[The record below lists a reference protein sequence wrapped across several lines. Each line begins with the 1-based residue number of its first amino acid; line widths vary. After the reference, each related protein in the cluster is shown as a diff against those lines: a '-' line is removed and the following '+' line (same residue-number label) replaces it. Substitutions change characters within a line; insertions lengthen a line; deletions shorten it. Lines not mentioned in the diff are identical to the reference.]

1 MCSSNSQAAN
11 YATQQTDA
19 SLCEPQWV
27 GCRVVAH
34 RTQGWAIALGIARR
48 DLLDLWRARMLLFFF
63 ILFPILLMSMF
74 GYIYP
79 PVPKSN
85 PTTGSIGTAF
95 PNLPVC
101 LVQMDDGQAANSI
114 AAQFIQISEQQGL
127 FAVSES
133 PSYQTARNQ
142 LVDGSLKGIVIIP
155 QGLSEA
161 LAARQPAVVQVTVDE
176 TNPTTATVVQSEIS
190 AVFNMIGSSM
200 SVQNINGIAGDGV
213 NPAFIMQ
220 PISVTNIP
228 LINGVS
234 SSFQFLA
241 PGFMALTVITGSLQG
256 VATAIS
262 REKEQGTMDGLLV
275 SPIPHRSIILGKV
288 AAQTVRGLI
297 QGFLI
302 LGLSML
308 LFGVQIYGSP
318 VIMCI
323 VLLLGTASF
332 VGVGII
338 LTAVAPDQETAQMMT
353 VILQF
358 PMMFISGI
366 LFPID
371 QLPGWMQYIGKA
383 MPLYYAA
390 DALRKVII
398 LNASL
403 ATIMPDILILIV
415 YTFLTM
421 TIAIPLF
428 ETAMRR

>member
-1 MCSSNSQAAN
+1 MAE
-11 YATQQTDA
+11 TITWD
-19 SLCEPQWV
+19 L
-27 GCRVVAH
+27 
-34 RTQGWAIALGIARR
+34 ALDIARR
-48 DLLDLWRARMLLFFF
+48 DLLDLWRSKMLLFFF
-63 ILFPILLMSMF
+63 ILFPILLMTMF

-85 PTTGSIGTAF
+85 LNTGNIGTAF
-95 PNLPVC
+95 PNLPVS
-101 LVQMDDGQAANSI
+101 LVQMDDGQTANLI
-114 AAQFIQISEQQGL
+114 AAQFIQISQQQGL
-127 FAVSES
+127 FTVSES
-133 PSYQTARNQ
+133 ASYQAARNQ
-142 LVDGSLKGIVIIP
+142 LVLGNIKGIVIIP
-155 QGLSEA
+155 QGFSDA
-161 LAARQPAVVQVTVDE
+161 LAAGQPATVQVTVDE
-176 TNPTTATVVQSEIS
+176 TNPTTASVVQSELS
-190 AVFNMIGSSM
+190 AVFNLIGSSM
-200 SVQNINGIAGDGV
+200 SAQNIHNMDGDSV
-213 NPAFIMQ
+213 NPAFILQ
-220 PISVTNIP
+220 PISVTRIP
-228 LINGVS
+228 LITGVS

-275 SPIPHRSIILGKV
+275 APIPHRSIILGKV

-302 LGLSML
+302 LGLSMV

-318 VIMCI
+318 IIMLI
-323 VLLLGTASF
+323 VMVLGTASF

-338 LTAVAPDQETAQMMT
+338 MTAIAPDQETAQMMT
-353 VILQF
+353 IILQF

-403 ATIMPDILILIV
+403 AAITPDLLILIV

-421 TIAIPLF
+421 TIAVPLF
-428 ETAMRR
+428 EKAMRR

>member
-1 MCSSNSQAAN
+1 
-11 YATQQTDA
+11 
-19 SLCEPQWV
+19 
-27 GCRVVAH
+27 
-34 RTQGWAIALGIARR
+34 
-48 DLLDLWRARMLLFFF
+48 
-63 ILFPILLMSMF
+63 
-74 GYIYP
+74 
-79 PVPKSN
+79 
-85 PTTGSIGTAF
+85 
-95 PNLPVC
+95 
-101 LVQMDDGQAANSI
+101 
-114 AAQFIQISEQQGL
+114 
-127 FAVSES
+127 
-133 PSYQTARNQ
+133 
-142 LVDGSLKGIVIIP
+142 
-155 QGLSEA
+155 
-161 LAARQPAVVQVTVDE
+161 VTVDE
-176 TNPTTATVVQSEIS
+176 TNPTTASVVQSEIS
-190 AVFNMIGSSM
+190 AVFNIIGSTISA
-200 SVQNINGIAGDGV
+200 QNIRSMDGDSV
-213 NPAFIMQ
+213 NPAFVAQ
-220 PISVTNIP
+220 PISVIQIP

-275 SPIPHRSIILGKV
+275 APIPHESIILGKV

-318 VIMCI
+318 IIML
-323 VLLLGTASF
+323 VVMVLGTASF

-338 LTAVAPDQETAQMMT
+338 MTAVAPDQETAQMMT

-403 ATIMPDILILIV
+403 TAIMPDIIILII
-415 YTFLTM
+415 YTILTM

-428 ETAMRR
+428 DKTMRR

>member
-1 MCSSNSQAAN
+1 MAEKI
-11 YATQQTDA
+11 TWD
-19 SLCEPQWV
+19 L
-27 GCRVVAH
+27 
-34 RTQGWAIALGIARR
+34 ALDIARR
-48 DLLDLWRARMLLFFF
+48 DLLDLWRSKMLLFFF

-85 PTTGSIGTAF
+85 PTLGIIGTAF
-95 PNLPVC
+95 PNMPVS
-101 LVQMDDGQAANSI
+101 LVQMDDGQTANSI
-114 AAQFIQISEQQGL
+114 AAQFIQISKQQGL
-127 FAVSES
+127 FAVSVS
-133 PSYQTARNQ
+133 STYQAARTQ
-142 LVDGSLKGIVIIP
+142 LVEGNLKGIIIIP
-155 QGLSEA
+155 QGFSDALSA
-161 LAARQPAVVQVTVDE
+161 GQPATVQVTVDE
-176 TNPTTATVVQSEIS
+176 TNPTTASVVQSEIS
-190 AVFNMIGSSM
+190 AVFDIIGSGM
-200 SVQNINGIAGDGV
+200 SAENINNMDGGRGD
-213 NPAFIMQ
+213 PTFIIQ
-220 PISVTNIP
+220 PISVTKIP
-228 LINGVS
+228 LISGVS

-275 SPIPHRSIILGKV
+275 APISHRSIILGKV

-297 QGFLI
+297 QGSLI
-302 LGLSML
+302 LGLSMV

-318 VIMCI
+318 IIMLI
-323 VLLLGTASF
+323 VMVLGTASF

-338 LTAVAPDQETAQMMT
+338 MTAIAPDQETAQMMT

-383 MPLYYAA
+383 LPLYYAA

-403 ATIMPDILILIV
+403 AAIMPDVLVLIV

-421 TIAIPLF
+421 TLAIPLF
-428 ETAMRR
+428 ERAMRR

>member
-1 MCSSNSQAAN
+1 
-11 YATQQTDA
+11 
-19 SLCEPQWV
+19 
-27 GCRVVAH
+27 
-34 RTQGWAIALGIARR
+34 
-48 DLLDLWRARMLLFFF
+48 MLLFFF
-63 ILFPILLMSMF
+63 ILFPILLMTMF

-85 PTTGSIGTAF
+85 ANTGIIGTAF
-95 PNLPVC
+95 PNLPVS
-101 LVQMDDGQAANSI
+101 LVQMDDGQTANLI
-114 AAQFIQISEQQGL
+114 AAQFIQISQQQGL
-127 FAVSES
+127 FTVSETA
-133 PSYQTARNQ
+133 SYQSARNQ
-142 LVDGSLKGIVIIP
+142 LVEGNLKGIIIIP
-155 QGLSEA
+155 QGFSDA
-161 LAARQPAVVQVTVDE
+161 LTAGQPATVQVTVDE
-176 TNPTTATVVQSEIS
+176 TNPTIASVVQSEIS
-190 AVFNMIGSSM
+190 AVFNIIGSIM
-200 SVQNINGIAGDGV
+200 AVQNINNMDGGRV

-220 PISVTNIP
+220 PISVNNIP
-228 LINGVS
+228 LITGVS

-275 SPIPHRSIILGKV
+275 APIPHRSIILGKV

-318 VIMCI
+318 IIMFI
-323 VLLLGTASF
+323 VMVLGTASF

-338 LTAVAPDQETAQMMT
+338 LTAIAPDQETAQMMT
-353 VILQF
+353 VLLQF

-366 LFPID
+366 MFPID
-371 QLPGWMQYIGKA
+371 QLPGWMQYIGKG

-403 ATIMPDILILIV
+403 AAIMPDVLILMV
-415 YTFLTM
+415 YAFLTM
-421 TIAIPLF
+421 TLAIPLF
-428 ETAMRR
+428 ERAMGR

>member
-1 MCSSNSQAAN
+1 MTEKVTWELAW
-11 YATQQTDA
+11 D
-19 SLCEPQWV
+19 
-27 GCRVVAH
+27 
-34 RTQGWAIALGIARR
+34 IARR
-48 DLLDLWRARMLLFFF
+48 DLLDLWRAKMLLFFF

-85 PTTGSIGTAF
+85 PNAGVIGTAF
-95 PNLPVC
+95 PNLPVS
-101 LVQMDDGQAANSI
+101 LVQMDDSQTANLI
-114 AAQFIQISEQQGL
+114 ASQFIRISQQQGL
-127 FAVSES
+127 FTVSETA
-133 PSYQTARNQ
+133 SYQAARSQ
-142 LVDGSLKGIVIIP
+142 LVEGNLKGIIVIP
-155 QGLSEA
+155 QGFSDA
-161 LAARQPAVVQVTVDE
+161 LAAGQPATVEVTVDE
-176 TNPTTATVVQSEIS
+176 TNPTTASVVQSEIS
-190 AVFNMIGSSM
+190 AIFSIIGSQISDQEISSM
-200 SVQNINGIAGDGV
+200 DPGSSV
-213 NPAFIMQ
+213 NPSFVIQ
-220 PISVTNIP
+220 PISVTQIP
-228 LINGVS
+228 LISGVA

-302 LGLSML
+302 LGLSMV

-318 VIMCI
+318 FIMLI

-353 VILQF
+353 VLLQF

-371 QLPGWMQYIGKA
+371 QLPGWLQYFGKGL
-383 MPLYYAA
+383 PLYYAA

-403 ATIMPDILILIV
+403 GAIMPDVLILIV
-415 YTFLTM
+415 YTALTM
-421 TIAIPLF
+421 TAAIPLF
-428 ETAMRR
+428 ERAMRR

>member
-1 MCSSNSQAAN
+1 
-11 YATQQTDA
+11 
-19 SLCEPQWV
+19 
-27 GCRVVAH
+27 
-34 RTQGWAIALGIARR
+34 
-48 DLLDLWRARMLLFFF
+48 MLLFFF
-63 ILFPILLMSMF
+63 ILFPLLLMSMF

-79 PVPKSN
+79 PIPKSN

-95 PNLPVC
+95 PNLPIS
-101 LVQMDDGQAANSI
+101 LVQMDEGQTANLI
-114 AAQFIQISEQQGL
+114 VAQFIQISRQQGL
-127 FAVSES
+127 FSVSEAA
-133 PSYQTARNQ
+133 SYQAARSQ
-142 LVDGSLKGIVIIP
+142 LVEGNLKGIIIIP
-155 QGLSEA
+155 QGFSDA
-161 LAARQPAVVQVTVDE
+161 LAAGQPATVQVTVDE
-176 TNPTTATVVQSEIS
+176 TNPTTASVVQSEIS
-190 AVFNMIGSSM
+190 AVFNIIGSSM
-200 SVQNINGIAGDGV
+200 STQNINNLDGGRV

-220 PISVTNIP
+220 PISVTRIP

-275 SPIPHRSIILGKV
+275 APIPHQSIILGKV

-302 LGLSML
+302 LGLSMV

-318 VIMCI
+318 IIMLI
-323 VLLLGTASF
+323 VMVLGTASF

-338 LTAVAPDQETAQMMT
+338 MTAIAPDQETAQMMT
-353 VILQF
+353 LILQF

-371 QLPGWMQYIGKA
+371 QLPSWLQVIGKA
-383 MPLYYAA
+383 LPLYYAA

-398 LNASL
+398 LNATL
-403 ATIMPDILILIV
+403 AAIMPDVLILIV

-421 TIAIPLF
+421 TVAIPLF
-428 ETAMRR
+428 DKAMRR

>member
-1 MCSSNSQAAN
+1 M
-11 YATQQTDA
+11 TVD
-19 SLCEPQWV
+19 L
-27 GCRVVAH
+27 
-34 RTQGWAIALGIARR
+34 ALDIARR
-48 DLLDLWRARMLLFFF
+48 DLLDLWRSKMLLFFF

-85 PTTGSIGTAF
+85 VNTGFIGTAF
-95 PNLPVC
+95 PNLPVS
-101 LVQMDDGQAANSI
+101 LVQMDDSQTANSI
-114 AAQFIQISEQQGL
+114 AAQFIQISRQQGL

-133 PSYQTARNQ
+133 PNYQTARAQ
-142 LVDGSLKGIVIIP
+142 LVEGKLKGIIIIP
-155 QGLSEA
+155 QGFGSA
-161 LAARQPAVVQVTVDE
+161 LAAGQPATVQVTVDE
-176 TNPTTATVVQSEIS
+176 TNPTTASVVQSEIS

-200 SVQNINGIAGDGV
+200 SAQNINNMDGGKV
-213 NPAFIMQ
+213 DPTFIVQ
-220 PISVTNIP
+220 PISVTNVP
-228 LINGVS
+228 LITGVS

-275 SPIPHRSIILGKV
+275 APIPHQSIILGKV

-302 LGLSML
+302 LGLSMI
-308 LFGVQIYGSP
+308 LFRVQIYGSP
-318 VIMCI
+318 I
-323 VLLLGTASF
+323 VMLIVMVLGTASF

-338 LTAVAPDQETAQMMT
+338 MTAIAPDQETAQMMT

-371 QLPGWMQYIGKA
+371 QLPGWMQYIGKGL
-383 MPLYYAA
+383 PLYYAA

-403 ATIMPDILILIV
+403 GAIMSDVLVLIV

-421 TIAIPLF
+421 TAAIPLF
-428 ETAMRR
+428 EKAMRR

>member
-1 MCSSNSQAAN
+1 MAE
-11 YATQQTDA
+11 TITWD
-19 SLCEPQWV
+19 L
-27 GCRVVAH
+27 
-34 RTQGWAIALGIARR
+34 ALDIARR
-48 DLLDLWRARMLLFFF
+48 DLLDLWRSKMLLFFF

-85 PTTGSIGTAF
+85 PNTGTIGTAF
-95 PNLPVC
+95 PNLPVM
-101 LVQMDDGQAANSI
+101 LVKMDDGQTANLI
-114 AAQFIQISEQQGL
+114 AAQFIQISGQQGL
-127 FAVSES
+127 FTVSETA
-133 PSYQTARNQ
+133 SYQAARNQ
-142 LVDGSLKGIVIIP
+142 LVLGSIKGIVIIP
-155 QGLSEA
+155 QGFSDA
-161 LAARQPAVVQVTVDE
+161 LAAGQPATVQVTVDE
-176 TNPTTATVVQSEIS
+176 TNPTTASVVQSEIS
-190 AVFNMIGSSM
+190 AVFNIIGSSI
-200 SVQNINGIAGDGV
+200 SARNINNMDGGRV
-213 NPAFIMQ
+213 NPTFIMQ
-220 PISVTNIP
+220 PISVTKIP

-275 SPIPHRSIILGKV
+275 APIPHRSIILGKV

-302 LGLSML
+302 LGLSVV

-318 VIMCI
+318 IIMVIVM
-323 VLLLGTASF
+323 VLGTASF

-338 LTAVAPDQETAQMMT
+338 ITAVAPDQETAQMMT
-353 VILQF
+353 LILQF

-371 QLPGWMQYIGKA
+371 QLPGWLQYIGKA
-383 MPLYYAA
+383 LPLYYAA

-403 ATIMPDILILIV
+403 AAIMPDVLILIV

-421 TIAIPLF
+421 TVAIPLF
-428 ETAMRR
+428 EKAMRR

>member
-1 MCSSNSQAAN
+1 MAE
-11 YATQQTDA
+11 TITWD
-19 SLCEPQWV
+19 L
-27 GCRVVAH
+27 
-34 RTQGWAIALGIARR
+34 ALDIARR
-48 DLLDLWRARMLLFFF
+48 DLLDLWRSKMLLFFF

-85 PTTGSIGTAF
+85 LNTGSIGTAF
-95 PNLPVC
+95 PNLPVS
-101 LVQMDDGQAANSI
+101 LVKMDDGQTANLI
-114 AAQFIQISEQQGL
+114 AAQFIQISQQQGL
-127 FAVSES
+127 FTVSES
-133 PSYQTARNQ
+133 ASYQAARNQ
-142 LVDGSLKGIVIIP
+142 LVLGNIKGIVIIP
-155 QGLSEA
+155 QGFSDA
-161 LAARQPAVVQVTVDE
+161 LVAGQPATVQVTVDE
-176 TNPTTATVVQSEIS
+176 TNPTTASVVQSEIS
-190 AVFNMIGSSM
+190 AVFNLIGSSM
-200 SVQNINGIAGDGV
+200 SAQNIHNMDGDRV

-220 PISVTNIP
+220 PISVTRIP

-275 SPIPHRSIILGKV
+275 APIPHRSIILGKV

-302 LGLSML
+302 LGLSMV

-318 VIMCI
+318 IIMVIVM
-323 VLLLGTASF
+323 VLGTASF

-338 LTAVAPDQETAQMMT
+338 MTAIAPDQETAQMMT
-353 VILQF
+353 LILQF

-403 ATIMPDILILIV
+403 AAIMPDVLILIV

-421 TIAIPLF
+421 TVAIPLF
-428 ETAMRR
+428 DKAMRR

>member
-1 MCSSNSQAAN
+1 MAESI
-11 YATQQTDA
+11 TWD
-19 SLCEPQWV
+19 L
-27 GCRVVAH
+27 
-34 RTQGWAIALGIARR
+34 ALDIARR
-48 DLLDLWRARMLLFFF
+48 DLLDLWRSKMLLFFF

-79 PVPKSN
+79 PMPKSN
-85 PTTGSIGTAF
+85 PNTGSIGTAF
-95 PNLPVC
+95 PNLPVT
-101 LVQMDDGQAANSI
+101 LVRMDDGQTANSI
-114 AAQFIQISEQQGL
+114 AAQFIQISKQQRL
-127 FAVSES
+127 FIVSES
-133 PSYQTARNQ
+133 ASYEAARNQ
-142 LVDGSLKGIVIIP
+142 LVLGNLKGIIIIP
-155 QGLSEA
+155 QGFSDA
-161 LAARQPAVVQVTVDE
+161 LAAGQPATVQVTVDE
-176 TNPTTATVVQSEIS
+176 TNPTTASVVRSEIS
-190 AVFNMIGSSM
+190 AVFNIIGSSM
-200 SVQNINGIAGDGV
+200 STQNINNMDGGRV

-220 PISVTNIP
+220 PISVSNIP
-228 LINGVS
+228 LITGVS

-275 SPIPHRSIILGKV
+275 APISHRSIILGKV

-302 LGLSML
+302 LGLSMV

-318 VIMCI
+318 IIMLI
-323 VLLLGTASF
+323 VMVLGTASF

-338 LTAVAPDQETAQMMT
+338 MTAIAPDQETAQMMT
-353 VILQF
+353 LILQF

-403 ATIMPDILILIV
+403 VAIMPDVLILIV

-428 ETAMRR
+428 DKAMRR

>member
-1 MCSSNSQAAN
+1 V
-11 YATQQTDA
+11 TLQTNA
-19 SLCEPQWV
+19 SPCAPLWVECEMAETITWDL
-27 GCRVVAH
+27 
-34 RTQGWAIALGIARR
+34 ALDIARR
-48 DLLDLWRARMLLFFF
+48 DLLDLWRSKMLLFFF

-79 PVPKSN
+79 PIPKSN
-85 PTTGSIGTAF
+85 PNTGTIGTAF
-95 PNLPVC
+95 PNLPVM
-101 LVQMDDGQAANSI
+101 LVKMDDGQTANLI
-114 AAQFIQISEQQGL
+114 AAQFIQISTQQGL
-127 FAVSES
+127 FSVSETA
-133 PSYQTARNQ
+133 SYQAARNQ
-142 LVDGSLKGIVIIP
+142 LVEGNIKGIVIIP
-155 QGLSEA
+155 QGFSDA
-161 LAARQPAVVQVTVDE
+161 LAAGQPATVQVTVDE
-176 TNPTTATVVQSEIS
+176 TNPTTASVVQSEIS
-190 AVFNMIGSSM
+190 AVFNIIGSSI
-200 SVQNINGIAGDGV
+200 SAQNINNLDGGRV
-213 NPAFIMQ
+213 SPTFIMQ

-228 LINGVS
+228 LITGVS

-275 SPIPHRSIILGKV
+275 APIPHRSIILGKV

-302 LGLSML
+302 LGLSMV

-318 VIMCI
+318 IIMLI
-323 VLLLGTASF
+323 VMVLGTASF

-338 LTAVAPDQETAQMMT
+338 MTAIAPDQETAQMMT
-353 VILQF
+353 IILQF

-403 ATIMPDILILIV
+403 AAITPDLLILIV

-421 TIAIPLF
+421 TVAIPLF
-428 ETAMRR
+428 EKAMRR

>member
-1 MCSSNSQAAN
+1 MSETTAWS
-11 YATQQTDA
+11 
-19 SLCEPQWV
+19 
-27 GCRVVAH
+27 VAF
-34 RTQGWAIALGIARR
+34 GIARR

-63 ILFPILLMSMF
+63 VLFPILLMGMF

-79 PVPKSN
+79 PTAKSN
-85 PTTGSIGTAF
+85 PTAGTIGTAF
-95 PNLPVC
+95 PNLPVAI
-101 LVQMDDGQAANSI
+101 VQMDDGRAANLI
-114 AAQFIQISEQQGL
+114 AAQFIQISQQQGL
-127 FAVSES
+127 FTVSES
-133 PSYQTARNQ
+133 ASYQSARNQ
-142 LVDGSLKGIVIIP
+142 LVQGNLKGIIIIP
-155 QGLSEA
+155 NGFSEA
-161 LAARQPAVVQVTVDE
+161 LAAGQPAIVQVTVDE
-176 TNPTTATVVQSEIS
+176 TSPTTASIVQAEIS
-190 AVFNMIGSSM
+190 AVFSIIGSSM
-200 SVQNINGIAGDGV
+200 SVQNIRSMAGDDV
-213 NPAFIMQ
+213 NPMFIVQ

-228 LINGVS
+228 LISGVS

-256 VATAIS
+256 VASAIS

-288 AAQTVRGLI
+288 MAQTVRGLI

-302 LGLSML
+302 LGLSMI

-318 VIMCI
+318 IIMFL

-338 LTAVAPDQETAQMMT
+338 MTAVAPDQETAQMMT
-353 VILQF
+353 MLLQF

-371 QLPGWMQYIGKA
+371 QLPGWLQYIGKIL
-383 MPLYYAA
+383 PLYYAA

-403 ATIMPDILILIV
+403 ANIMPDVLILIV
-415 YTFLTM
+415 YMFVTM
-421 TIAIPLF
+421 TLAIPLF
-428 ETAMRR
+428 ERAMRR

>member
-1 MCSSNSQAAN
+1 MA
-11 YATQQTDA
+11 
-19 SLCEPQWV
+19 EV
-27 GCRVVAH
+27 K
-34 RTQGWAIALGIARR
+34 GWAVAAGIARR
-48 DLLDLWRARMLLFFF
+48 DLLDLWRSKMLLFFF

-74 GYIYP
+74 GFIYP
-79 PVPKSN
+79 PTPKSN
-85 PTTGSIGTAF
+85 PTTGNIGTAF
-95 PNLPVC
+95 PNLPVS
-101 LVQMDDGQAANSI
+101 LVQMDDGQMANLVAS
-114 AAQFIQISEQQGL
+114 QFIQISGQQRL
-127 FAVSES
+127 FTVSES
-133 PSYQTARNQ
+133 ASYQAARNQ
-142 LVDGSLKGIVIIP
+142 LVEGNIKGIIIIP
-155 QGLSEA
+155 EGFSDA
-161 LAARQPAVVQVTVDE
+161 LAAGQPATVQVTVDE
-176 TNPTTATVVQSEIS
+176 TNPTTGAVVQAEIS
-190 AVFNMIGSSM
+190 AVFSIIGSSM
-200 SVQNINGIAGDGV
+200 SAQNINSMAGGRV

-220 PISVTNIP
+220 PISVTRIP
-228 LINGVS
+228 LISGIT
-234 SSFQFLA
+234 SSFEFLA

-256 VATAIS
+256 VANAIS
-262 REKEQGTMDGLLV
+262 REKEQGTMDGLLA
-275 SPIPHRSIILGKV
+275 SPIPHVSIILGKV

-302 LGLSML
+302 LGLSIV

-318 VIMCI
+318 FIMFI

-353 VILQF
+353 IILQF

-383 MPLYYAA
+383 LPLYYAA

-403 ATIMPDILILIV
+403 AAIVPDILILIV

-428 ETAMRR
+428 ERAMKR

>member
-1 MCSSNSQAAN
+1 MAE
-11 YATQQTDA
+11 TITWD
-19 SLCEPQWV
+19 L
-27 GCRVVAH
+27 
-34 RTQGWAIALGIARR
+34 ALDIARR
-48 DLLDLWRARMLLFFF
+48 DLLDLWRSKMLLFFF

-79 PVPKSN
+79 PIPKSN
-85 PTTGSIGTAF
+85 PNTGTIGTAF
-95 PNLPVC
+95 PNLPVM
-101 LVQMDDGQAANSI
+101 LVKMDDGQTANLI
-114 AAQFIQISEQQGL
+114 AAQFIQISTQQGL
-127 FAVSES
+127 FSVSETA
-133 PSYQTARNQ
+133 SYQAARNQ
-142 LVDGSLKGIVIIP
+142 LVEGNIKGIVIIP
-155 QGLSEA
+155 QGFSDA
-161 LAARQPAVVQVTVDE
+161 LAAGQPATVQVTVDE
-176 TNPTTATVVQSEIS
+176 TNPTTASVVQSEIS
-190 AVFNMIGSSM
+190 AVFNIIGSSI
-200 SVQNINGIAGDGV
+200 SAQNINNLDGGRV
-213 NPAFIMQ
+213 SPTFIMQ

-228 LINGVS
+228 LITGVS

-275 SPIPHRSIILGKV
+275 APIPHRSIILGKV

-302 LGLSML
+302 LGLSMV

-318 VIMCI
+318 IIMLI
-323 VLLLGTASF
+323 VMVLGTASF

-338 LTAVAPDQETAQMMT
+338 MTAIAPDQETAQMMT
-353 VILQF
+353 IILQF

-403 ATIMPDILILIV
+403 AAITPDLLILIV

-421 TIAIPLF
+421 TVAIPLF
-428 ETAMRR
+428 EKAMRR

>member
-1 MCSSNSQAAN
+1 V
-11 YATQQTDA
+11 TLQTNA
-19 SLCEPQWV
+19 SPCEPQWV
-27 GCRVVAH
+27 ECKMAE
-34 RTQGWAIALGIARR
+34 TITWDLALDIARR
-48 DLLDLWRARMLLFFF
+48 DLLDLWRSKMLLFFF

-85 PTTGSIGTAF
+85 LNTGSIGTAF
-95 PNLPVC
+95 PNLPVS
-101 LVQMDDGQAANSI
+101 LVKMDDGQTANLI
-114 AAQFIQISEQQGL
+114 AAQFIQISQQQGL
-127 FAVSES
+127 FTVSES
-133 PSYQTARNQ
+133 ASYQAARNQ
-142 LVDGSLKGIVIIP
+142 LVLGNIKGIVIIP
-155 QGLSEA
+155 QGFSDA
-161 LAARQPAVVQVTVDE
+161 LVAGQPATVQVTVDE
-176 TNPTTATVVQSEIS
+176 TNPTTASVVQSEIS
-190 AVFNMIGSSM
+190 AVFNLIGSSM
-200 SVQNINGIAGDGV
+200 SAQNIHNMDGDRV

-220 PISVTNIP
+220 PISVTRIP

-275 SPIPHRSIILGKV
+275 APIPHRSIILGKV

-302 LGLSML
+302 LGLSMV

-318 VIMCI
+318 IIMVIVM
-323 VLLLGTASF
+323 VLGTASF

-338 LTAVAPDQETAQMMT
+338 MTAIAPDQETAQMMT
-353 VILQF
+353 LILQF

-403 ATIMPDILILIV
+403 AAIMPDVLILIV

-421 TIAIPLF
+421 TVAIPLF
-428 ETAMRR
+428 DKAMRR

>member
-1 MCSSNSQAAN
+1 M
-11 YATQQTDA
+11 
-19 SLCEPQWV
+19 
-27 GCRVVAH
+27 
-34 RTQGWAIALGIARR
+34 ALDIARR
-48 DLLDLWRARMLLFFF
+48 DLLDLWRSKMLLFFF

-79 PVPKSN
+79 PMPKSN
-85 PTTGSIGTAF
+85 PNTGSIGTAF
-95 PNLPVC
+95 PNLPVT
-101 LVQMDDGQAANSI
+101 LVRMDDGQTANSI
-114 AAQFIQISEQQGL
+114 AAQFIQISKQQRL
-127 FAVSES
+127 FIVSES
-133 PSYQTARNQ
+133 ASYEAARNQ
-142 LVDGSLKGIVIIP
+142 LVLGNLKGIIIIP
-155 QGLSEA
+155 QGFSDA
-161 LAARQPAVVQVTVDE
+161 LAAGQPATVQVTVDE
-176 TNPTTATVVQSEIS
+176 TNPTTASVVRSEIS
-190 AVFNMIGSSM
+190 AVFNIIGSSM
-200 SVQNINGIAGDGV
+200 STQNINNMDGGRV

-220 PISVTNIP
+220 PISVSNIP
-228 LINGVS
+228 LITGVS

-275 SPIPHRSIILGKV
+275 APISHRSIILGKV

-302 LGLSML
+302 LGLSMV

-318 VIMCI
+318 IIMLI
-323 VLLLGTASF
+323 VMVLGTASF

-338 LTAVAPDQETAQMMT
+338 MTAIAPDQETAQMMT
-353 VILQF
+353 LILQF

-403 ATIMPDILILIV
+403 AAIMPDVLILIV

-421 TIAIPLF
+421 TAAIPLF
-428 ETAMRR
+428 EKAMKR

>member
-1 MCSSNSQAAN
+1 MKET
-11 YATQQTDA
+11 ATWT
-19 SLCEPQWV
+19 
-27 GCRVVAH
+27 
-34 RTQGWAIALGIARR
+34 IALDIARR

-63 ILFPILLMSMF
+63 ILFPLLLMSMF

-79 PVPKSN
+79 PTPKSN
-85 PTTGSIGTAF
+85 PTTGTIGTAF
-95 PNLPVC
+95 PNLPVS
-101 LVQMDDGQAANSI
+101 LVQMDSGAPANSI
-114 AAQFIQISEQQGL
+114 AAQFIQISQQQGL
-127 FAVSES
+127 FSVFES
-133 PSYQTARNQ
+133 PSYQAARDQ
-142 LVDGSLKGIVIIP
+142 LVRGNLKGIVIIP
-155 QGLSEA
+155 QGFSEA
-161 LAARQPAVVQVTVDE
+161 LAAGQPAIVQVTVDE
-176 TNPTTATVVQSEIS
+176 TNPTTAVVVQSEIS
-190 AVFNMIGSSM
+190 AVFSIIGSTMSM
-200 SVQNINGIAGDGV
+200 QNIQSIAGDDV
-213 NPAFIMQ
+213 NPTFIVQ

-228 LINGVS
+228 LISGVA

-256 VATAIS
+256 VASAIS

-288 AAQTVRGLI
+288 MAQTVRGLI

-318 VIMCI
+318 IIMLL
-323 VLLLGTASF
+323 VLVLGTASF

-353 VILQF
+353 ILLQF

-371 QLPGWMQYIGKA
+371 QLPTWLQYFGRA
-383 MPLYYAA
+383 LPLYYAA

-398 LNASL
+398 LNA
-403 ATIMPDILILIV
+403 TIPVIMPDLLILV
-415 YTFLTM
+415 AYTALTM
-421 TIAIPLF
+421 TVAIPLF
-428 ETAMRR
+428 ERAMRR

>member
-1 MCSSNSQAAN
+1 
-11 YATQQTDA
+11 
-19 SLCEPQWV
+19 
-27 GCRVVAH
+27 
-34 RTQGWAIALGIARR
+34 
-48 DLLDLWRARMLLFFF
+48 MLLFFF
-63 ILFPILLMSMF
+63 ILFPLLLMSMF

-79 PVPKSN
+79 PIPKSN
-85 PTTGSIGTAF
+85 PTTGTIGTAF
-95 PNLPVC
+95 PNLPIS
-101 LVQMDDGQAANSI
+101 LVQMDEGQTANLI
-114 AAQFIQISEQQGL
+114 AAQFIQISKQQGL
-127 FAVSES
+127 FSVSETA
-133 PSYQTARNQ
+133 SYQAARSQ
-142 LVDGSLKGIVIIP
+142 LVEGNLKGIIIIP
-155 QGLSEA
+155 QGFSDA
-161 LAARQPAVVQVTVDE
+161 LAAGQPATVQVTVDE
-176 TNPTTATVVQSEIS
+176 TNPTTASVVQSEIS
-190 AVFNMIGSSM
+190 AVFNNIGSSM
-200 SVQNINGIAGDGV
+200 STQNINNMDGGRI

-220 PISVTNIP
+220 PISVTRIP

-275 SPIPHRSIILGKV
+275 APIPHQSIILGKV

-302 LGLSML
+302 LGLSMV

-318 VIMCI
+318 IIMLI
-323 VLLLGTASF
+323 VMVLGTASF

-338 LTAVAPDQETAQMMT
+338 MTAIAPDQETAQMMT
-353 VILQF
+353 IILQF

-371 QLPGWMQYIGKA
+371 QLPGWLQLIGKA
-383 MPLYYAA
+383 LPLYYAA

-398 LNASL
+398 LNATL
-403 ATIMPDILILIV
+403 AAIMPDVLILIV

-421 TIAIPLF
+421 TAAIPLF
-428 ETAMRR
+428 EKAMRR

>member
-1 MCSSNSQAAN
+1 
-11 YATQQTDA
+11 
-19 SLCEPQWV
+19 L
-27 GCRVVAH
+27 
-34 RTQGWAIALGIARR
+34 ALDIARR
-48 DLLDLWRARMLLFFF
+48 DLLDLWRSKMLLFFF

-79 PVPKSN
+79 PMPKSN
-85 PTTGSIGTAF
+85 PNTGSIGTAF
-95 PNLPVC
+95 PNLPVT
-101 LVQMDDGQAANSI
+101 LVRMDDGQTANSI
-114 AAQFIQISEQQGL
+114 AAQFIQISKQQRL
-127 FAVSES
+127 FIVSES
-133 PSYQTARNQ
+133 ASYEAARNQ
-142 LVDGSLKGIVIIP
+142 LVLGNLKGIIIIP
-155 QGLSEA
+155 QGFSDA
-161 LAARQPAVVQVTVDE
+161 LAAGQPATVQVTVDE
-176 TNPTTATVVQSEIS
+176 TNPTTASVVRSEIS
-190 AVFNMIGSSM
+190 AVFNIIGSSM
-200 SVQNINGIAGDGV
+200 STQNINNMDGGRV

-220 PISVTNIP
+220 PISVSNIP
-228 LINGVS
+228 LITGVS

-275 SPIPHRSIILGKV
+275 APISHRSIILGKV

-302 LGLSML
+302 LGLSMV

-318 VIMCI
+318 IIMLI
-323 VLLLGTASF
+323 VMVLGTASF

-338 LTAVAPDQETAQMMT
+338 MTAIAPDQETAQMMT
-353 VILQF
+353 LILQF

-403 ATIMPDILILIV
+403 AAIMPDMLILIV

-421 TIAIPLF
+421 TVAIPLF
-428 ETAMRR
+428 EKAMRR

>member
-1 MCSSNSQAAN
+1 MVE
-11 YATQQTDA
+11 TITWD
-19 SLCEPQWV
+19 L
-27 GCRVVAH
+27 
-34 RTQGWAIALGIARR
+34 ALDIARR
-48 DLLDLWRARMLLFFF
+48 DLLDLWRSKMLLFFF
-63 ILFPILLMSMF
+63 ILFPLLLMSMF

-79 PVPKSN
+79 PIPKSN
-85 PTTGSIGTAF
+85 PNTGSIGTAF
-95 PNLPVC
+95 PNLPVS
-101 LVQMDDGQAANSI
+101 LVQMDNGHSANLI
-114 AAQFIQISEQQGL
+114 AAQFIQISKQQGL
-127 FAVSES
+127 FSVSETA
-133 PSYQTARNQ
+133 SYQAARSQ
-142 LVDGSLKGIVIIP
+142 LVEGNLKGIIIIP
-155 QGLSEA
+155 QGFSDA
-161 LAARQPAVVQVTVDE
+161 LAAGQPATVQVTVDE
-176 TNPTTATVVQSEIS
+176 TNPTTASVVQSEIS
-190 AVFNMIGSSM
+190 AVFNIIGSSM
-200 SVQNINGIAGDGV
+200 STQNINNMDGGRV

-220 PISVTNIP
+220 PISVTRIP

-275 SPIPHRSIILGKV
+275 APIPHQSIILGKV

-302 LGLSML
+302 LGLSMV

-318 VIMCI
+318 IIMLI
-323 VLLLGTASF
+323 VMVLGTASF

-338 LTAVAPDQETAQMMT
+338 MTAIAPDQETAQMMT
-353 VILQF
+353 LILQF

-371 QLPGWMQYIGKA
+371 QLPGWLQLIGKA
-383 MPLYYAA
+383 LPLYYAA

-403 ATIMPDILILIV
+403 AAIMPDVLILIV

-421 TIAIPLF
+421 TVAIPLF
-428 ETAMRR
+428 EKAMRR

>member
-1 MCSSNSQAAN
+1 
-11 YATQQTDA
+11 
-19 SLCEPQWV
+19 
-27 GCRVVAH
+27 
-34 RTQGWAIALGIARR
+34 
-48 DLLDLWRARMLLFFF
+48 MLLFFF
-63 ILFPILLMSMF
+63 ILFPILLMGMF

-95 PNLPVC
+95 PNLPVS
-101 LVQMDDGQAANSI
+101 LVQMDNGQTANLV
-114 AAQFIQISEQQGL
+114 AAQFIQISQQQGL
-127 FAVSES
+127 FTVSETA
-133 PSYQTARNQ
+133 SYQAARSE
-142 LVDGSLKGIVIIP
+142 LVLGNLKGIVIIP
-155 QGLSEA
+155 QGFSDA
-161 LAARQPAVVQVTVDE
+161 LAAGQPATVQVTVDE
-176 TNPTTATVVQSEIS
+176 TNPTTASVVQSEIS
-190 AVFNMIGSSM
+190 AIFNIIGSSM
-200 SVQNINGIAGDGV
+200 SAQNIDDMDGGRV

-228 LINGVS
+228 LITGVS

-256 VATAIS
+256 VASAIS

-275 SPIPHRSIILGKV
+275 APIPHRSIILGKV

-302 LGLSML
+302 LGLSMV

-318 VIMCI
+318 IIMFI

-353 VILQF
+353 MLLQF

-371 QLPGWMQYIGKA
+371 QLPGWLQYIGKGL
-383 MPLYYAA
+383 PLYYAA

-403 ATIMPDILILIV
+403 AAIMPDVLILIV
-415 YTFLTM
+415 YMFLTM
-421 TIAIPLF
+421 TLAIPLF
-428 ETAMRR
+428 EKAMRR

>member
-1 MCSSNSQAAN
+1 MTESI
-11 YATQQTDA
+11 TWD
-19 SLCEPQWV
+19 L
-27 GCRVVAH
+27 
-34 RTQGWAIALGIARR
+34 ALDIARR
-48 DLLDLWRARMLLFFF
+48 DLLDLWRSKMLLFFF

-85 PTTGSIGTAF
+85 PNTGTIGTAF
-95 PNLPVC
+95 PNLPVS
-101 LVQMDDGQAANSI
+101 LVKMDDGQTANLI
-114 AAQFIQISEQQGL
+114 AAQFIQISGQQGL
-127 FAVSES
+127 FTVSETA
-133 PSYQTARNQ
+133 SYQAARNQ
-142 LVDGSLKGIVIIP
+142 LVLGNIKGIVIIP
-155 QGLSEA
+155 QGFSDA
-161 LAARQPAVVQVTVDE
+161 LAAGQPGTVQVTVDE
-176 TNPTTATVVQSEIS
+176 TNPTTASVVQSEIS
-190 AVFNMIGSSM
+190 AVFNIIGSSI
-200 SVQNINGIAGDGV
+200 SAQNINNMDGGRV
-213 NPAFIMQ
+213 NPTFIMQ
-220 PISVTNIP
+220 PISVTKIP
-228 LINGVS
+228 LITGVS

-275 SPIPHRSIILGKV
+275 APIPHRSIILGKV

-302 LGLSML
+302 LGLSMV

-318 VIMCI
+318 IIMLI
-323 VLLLGTASF
+323 VMVLGTASF

-338 LTAVAPDQETAQMMT
+338 MTAIAPDQETAQMMT
-353 VILQF
+353 LILQF

-403 ATIMPDILILIV
+403 AAIMPDVIILIV

-421 TIAIPLF
+421 TLAIPLF
-428 ETAMRR
+428 ERAMRR

>member
-1 MCSSNSQAAN
+1 MKE
-11 YATQQTDA
+11 
-19 SLCEPQWV
+19 SLTW
-27 GCRVVAH
+27 RL
-34 RTQGWAIALGIARR
+34 ALGIARR

-63 ILFPILLMSMF
+63 ILFPLLLMSMF

-79 PVPKSN
+79 PVAKSN
-85 PTTGSIGTAF
+85 PTTGTIGTAF
-95 PNLPVC
+95 PNLPIS
-101 LVQMDDGQAANSI
+101 LVQMDNGAIANSI
-114 AAQFIQISEQQGL
+114 AAQFMQISQQQGL
-127 FAVSES
+127 FSVSES
-133 PSYQTARNQ
+133 ASYQAARNQ
-142 LVDGSLKGIVIIP
+142 LVEGNLKGIVIIP
-155 QGLSEA
+155 SGFSEA
-161 LAARQPAVVQVTVDE
+161 LTAGQPATVQVTVDE
-176 TNPTTATVVQSEIS
+176 TNPTTAMVVQSEIS
-190 AVFNMIGSSM
+190 AVFSMIGSSM
-200 SVQNINGIAGDGV
+200 STQNLVKIAGGEV
-213 NPAFIMQ
+213 NPRFILQ

-228 LINGVS
+228 LITGVS

-288 AAQTVRGLI
+288 MAQTVRGLI

-318 VIMCI
+318 IIMLI

-338 LTAVAPDQETAQMMT
+338 LTAIAPDQETAQMMT
-353 VILQF
+353 MLLQF

-371 QLPGWMQYIGKA
+371 QLPTWLQYFGKA
-383 MPLYYAA
+383 LPLYYAA

-398 LNASL
+398 LNATL
-403 ATIMPDILILIV
+403 TAIMPDLLILIV
-415 YTFLTM
+415 YTILTM

-428 ETAMRR
+428 ERAMRR